1 MSVSLGLG
9 FFSSRAVADMI
20 CPDWQY
26 PHWTTSRST
35 HAFCTAFAAR
45 DDKPS
50 IVVTWRLATAETGAE
65 HERNVCP
72 STWTVQAP
80 HCAIPHPYL
89 VPVRPRSS
97 RITHSSGVFGSP
109 SNSRRVPF
117 MLSVIAMRN
126 SSCQEGRRV
135 GDDCQDAGQAA
146 PDSIHAAI
154 KAPSCA

>member
-9 FFSSRAVADMI
+9 FFSRSAVADMI

-26 PHWTTSRST
+26 PHCTTSRST

-65 HERNVCP
+65 HERNGWP

-80 HCAIPHPYL
+80 HCAMPQPYL
-89 VPVRPRSS
+89 VPVRPIFS
-97 RITHSSGVFGSP
+97 RIAQSTGASGSTSTSIVLPLIVRFAIAIPLFLVQSIEIALGG
-109 SNSRRVPF
+109 
-117 MLSVIAMRN
+117 MLDRKMEQFKS
-126 SSCQEGRRV
+126 
-135 GDDCQDAGQAA
+135 
-146 PDSIHAAI
+146 
-154 KAPSCA
+154 